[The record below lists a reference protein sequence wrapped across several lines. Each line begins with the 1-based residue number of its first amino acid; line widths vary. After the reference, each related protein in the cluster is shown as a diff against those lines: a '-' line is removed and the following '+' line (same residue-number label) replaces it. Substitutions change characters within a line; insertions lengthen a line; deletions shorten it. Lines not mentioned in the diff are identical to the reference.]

1 MRFPVTLRIKPSRRL
16 RAALVFVHCL
26 SALCLLSVDTGI
38 YGMLGIVLL
47 IASLVHCWQ
56 RLARA
61 DLKLAQDGRLFWLGW
76 QGATTE
82 ERVGNVLAG
91 SVAFSNLIALRIRLE
106 GERRTRG
113 LVILRD
119 SLPPKDYRALQI
131 WLRWVLP
138 IKPSVE
144 SA

>member
-1 MRFPVTLRIKPSRRL
+1 
-16 RAALVFVHCL
+16 
-26 SALCLLSVDTGI
+26 
-38 YGMLGIVLL
+38 MLGIVLL